1 MQRDLHGLISLTSSV
16 VRQWLQISVKADDDD
31 AAFFSLFLLYFVS
44 VIVLSPTL
52 VAVMGSLMPHGP
64 FTQPTGGLH
73 RTVLL
78 NVLGN
83 TLYFGSVCNALLVVT
98 LRLYRLLPSLFVV
111 SFYFVFLKWANPGLF
126 LCLFS
131 SFPHYTIQIWI
142 DKSIDGVLGTRTQC
156 NRMEG
161 ADESTEL
168 LRHPFASFFNLHFLC
183 VHFFTRYFY
192 LSTFSLR

>member
-1 MQRDLHGLISLTSSV
+1 MAYQIVPNHRRKFSSGNFPYSIWLRRPGSTNFHLLPRSMQRDLHGLISLTSSV
-16 VRQWLQISVKADDDD
+16 VRQWLQIFVKADDDD

-83 TLYFGSVCNALLVVT
+83 TLYFGSVYNAHLVVT

-131 SFPHYTIQIWI
+131 SFPHYTIQI
-142 DKSIDGVLGTRTQC
+142 
-156 NRMEG
+156 
-161 ADESTEL
+161 
-168 LRHPFASFFNLHFLC
+168 
-183 VHFFTRYFY
+183 
-192 LSTFSLR
+192 